1 MIKKALKAIPI
12 PKVDVGQIH
21 DIAVGNKNIR
31 GVIVSQKKKVEAGE
45 TLILNVYQVSG
56 KNKNDIS
63 LLFRVFCQKNDYI
76 TFEVDCNKWR
86 TGALPYLVCRDSGW
100 CEYWWNYNQLEFLTD
115 RDAKRVECTLRKWNC
130 NDREYGERAAFTLFD
145 QYQQN
150 VKNARLMKK
159 HKKETDIIDADMEK
173 FGELPDDYQTSLR
186 KKCSR
191 MKTISSMTPRKK
203 ELSVPAV
210 KKHSF

>member
-12 PKVDVGQIH
+12 PKVDIGQIH

-76 TFEVDCNKWR
+76 TFEADCNKWR
-86 TGALPYLVCRDSGW
+86 TGALLYLVCRDSGW

-130 NDREYGERAAFTLFD
+130 NNREYGERAAFTLFD

-159 HKKETDIIDADMEK
+159 HKKETDVIDADMEK
-173 FGELPDDYQTSLR
+173 FGELPGL
-186 KKCSR
+186 
-191 MKTISSMTPRKK
+191 
-203 ELSVPAV
+203 
-210 KKHSF
+210 